1 MATWSNQLKHTS
13 SWTNKSKS
21 TKPTYT
27 NKSKNTSS
35 WTNKS
40 KS

>member
-1 MATWSNQLKHTS
+1 MAYTNITKHTS
-13 SWTNKSKS
+13 SWTNKGKS

-27 NKSKNTSS
+27 NKTKNTSS
-35 WTNKS
+35 WTNKP

>member
-1 MATWSNQLKHTS
+1 MAWTNITKSTASWS
-13 SWTNKSKS
+13 NKSKS

-27 NKSKNTSS
+27 NKTKNTSS
-35 WTNKS
+35 WTNKP